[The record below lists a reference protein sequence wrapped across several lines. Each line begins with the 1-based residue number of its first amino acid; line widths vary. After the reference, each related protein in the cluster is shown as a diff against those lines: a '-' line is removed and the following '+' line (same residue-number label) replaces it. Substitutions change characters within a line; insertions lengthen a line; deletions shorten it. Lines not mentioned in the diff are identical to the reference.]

1 MSAVTIQQMA
11 DRVAQLLE
19 ERLGLGGKGLAAKL
33 KRAGRLLPRKVRD
46 AGRQLAVSAQ
56 KAQNPKLLGQI
67 DMGEVT
73 EAYDVCLK
81 HLIGIDPVDRKRGYL
96 TGMIGSVV
104 FGVLVLLI
112 AVAALL
118 AWRGYF

>member
-19 ERLGLGGKGLAAKL
+19 ERLGLGGKGLAAKM

-46 AGRQLAVSAQ
+46 AGKLLAVSAQ
-56 KAQNPKLLGQI
+56 KAQNPKLLSQI
-67 DMGEVT
+67 DMGDVT

-81 HLIGIDPVDRKRGYL
+81 HLIAIDPIDRKRGYFA
-96 TGMIGSVV
+96 GMIGSVM
-104 FGVLVLLI
+104 FGVLVLVIAI
-112 AVAALL
+112 AVLL